1 MTAAPPT
8 RASRTMLAVAVAVT
22 MTVAAGLGTI
32 LVLEQKAGS
41 SSTVVNDGPTFYQ
54 ALAAVNATV
63 NGQSGGPW
71 TLYAV
76 WGIATPTPFAPNALG
91 WFGNNQTVNS
101 CGLQFNGLT
110 LWNGSIPLFKGSF
123 ESGTAPFWQFGF
135 FSNASQSIVIATDVR
150 GVAHAYP
157 SMGMT
162 SRCARFSDLGA
173 APWTWART
181 FSPFPSDSP
190 AMAESAWKAIGQHW
204 MSSDQPAWEG
214 YVIGFSYWGSANPNG
229 IIVKFARCGQVGATG
244 VQPVAYV
251 GLNADGSWNSF
262 FNGTQG
268 CGDVVSLGPPP
279 VYGSYVLNFS
289 PPQLSVGSSTT
300 MANQSFQAA
309 YGRTSG
315 PVDDDAGGLVSWM
328 TTLNLTTA
336 TGQRLPSVMPACA
349 NWVPSLT
356 GCHANGLGWY
366 AVLLSSGGAWLDS
379 YPSSP
384 NGTAWEVPNVSLV
397 SNQYLVVVVP
407 SSWNAAGDVFS
418 INGTVSVVLV
428 NGSVTL

>member
-1 MTAAPPT
+1 MVVLAAVLVAAAGALGWYYVTTSHMSTAA
-8 RASRTMLAVAVAVT
+8 S
-22 MTVAAGLGTI
+22 G
-32 LVLEQKAGS
+32 
-41 SSTVVNDGPTFYQ
+41 DGPTFYQ

-63 NGQSGGPW
+63 KGQPGGPW

-91 WFGNNQTVNS
+91 WYGNNQTVNS
-101 CGLQFNGLT
+101 CGSQFDGLT

-135 FSNASQSIVIATDVR
+135 FSNASQGIVIATDVR
-150 GVAHAYP
+150 GVARAYP
-157 SMGMT
+157 PLGMSST
-162 SRCARFSDLGA
+162 CARFSDLGA
-173 APWTWART
+173 APWMWART

-190 AMAESAWKAIGQHW
+190 ATAESAWTATGQRW
-204 MSSDQPAWEG
+204 MTSNQPAWEG

-251 GLNADGSWNSF
+251 ALNANGSWDSF

-279 VYGSYVLNFS
+279 VYGSYVLNFTS
-289 PPQLSVGSSTT
+289 PQISVSSGATT
-300 MANQSFQAA
+300 ANQSFQAA

-328 TTLNLTTA
+328 TTLNLTTS
-336 TGQRLPSVMPACA
+336 TGERLPSSVPSCA

-356 GCHANGLGWY
+356 DCHSNGPGWY
-366 AVLLSSGGAWLDS
+366 VVLLSSTGAWLDS

-384 NGTAWEVPNVSLV
+384 NGTEWNVPNVSVV
-397 SNQYLVVVVP
+397 SNQYLIVVVP
-407 SSWNAAGDVFS
+407 SSWNVVGDVLS
-418 INGTVSVVLV
+418 TNGTVSVVSV
-428 NGSVTL
+428 SGSITL